1 MFFLDTV
8 ALPNRFILAPLA
20 GYTDLPFRMICRS
33 FGAGLC
39 VSEMI
44 SCHGL
49 VYQQDKTIRML
60 DSCHEDRPLA
70 YQLFGSDPAV
80 MGEAAQILNEYR
92 PDFIDINM
100 GCPVKKVT
108 KRGAGA
114 ALMADLGNAEQVI
127 RAVVA
132 QSASPVTIKIRT
144 GTDHHNLNGLR
155 LAKIAEENGVC
166 GISVHGRTWK
176 QGYSGIA
183 DWDLIAT
190 IKNSLSIPVI
200 GNGDISSHEEAVNRL
215 KTSGCDGIMI
225 GRASLG
231 NPWIFDPKRK
241 PANAQMV
248 SQVALKHLAFV
259 EQFSD
264 NPSRKLAPMK
274 NHLGKY
280 FKGFP
285 GSISL
290 RRKVYEATG
299 WRELKQLLKDVEQ
312 GRSDGN

>member
-1 MFFLDTV
+1 MFILDTV
-8 ALPNRFILAPLA
+8 SLPNRFILAPLA
-20 GYTDLPFRMICRS
+20 GYTDLPFRMMCRA

-49 VYQQDKTIRML
+49 VYQQEKTIRML
-60 DSCHEDRPLA
+60 DSCNEDRPLA

-80 MGEAAQILNEYR
+80 MGEATLILNDYK

-100 GCPVKKVT
+100 GCPVRKVT

-114 ALMADLGNAEQVI
+114 ALMADLKKAEQVI
-127 RAVVA
+127 RAVVE
-132 QSASPVTIKIRT
+132 QSVSPVTIKIRT
-144 GTDHHNLNGLR
+144 GTDHQNLSGLR
-155 LAKIAEENGVC
+155 LAKIAEGNGIC
-166 GISVHGRTWK
+166 GIAVHGRTWK
-176 QGYSGIA
+176 QGYSGVA
-183 DWDLIAT
+183 DWEMITT
-190 IKNSLSIPVI
+190 IKNALSIPVI
-200 GNGDISSHEEAVNRL
+200 GNGDISSHEEGVSRL
-215 KTSGCDGIMI
+215 RTSGCDGIMI

-231 NPWIFDPKRK
+231 NPWIFDPKKK

-248 SQVALKHLAFV
+248 SQVALKHLSLV
-259 EQFSD
+259 EKFSD
-264 NPSRKLAPMK
+264 NPSGKLAPMK

-285 GSISL
+285 GSSSL
-290 RRKVYEATG
+290 RRKVYEAPG
-299 WRELKQLLKDVEQ
+299 WRELKHLLNNIEQ